1 MCLWILHSST
11 SATILVETISFFLL
25 EVLFFFILQYL
36 SRAIVL
42 TSFDDATRS
51 FEERQRTKKLLGDQL
66 ASFFKLQV
74 WESGKGEKTHKMV
87 WVWLR
92 ETWNTKQGSLD

>member
-1 MCLWILHSST
+1 
-11 SATILVETISFFLL
+11 
-25 EVLFFFILQYL
+25 VLFFFILQYL

-74 WESGKGEKTHKMV
+74 WESGKGEKTNKMV

-92 ETWNTKQGSLD
+92 ETWNRSKEV

>member
-1 MCLWILHSST
+1 MFQFLVKVLHVVC
-11 SATILVETISFFLL
+11 AFEFCIHPLVPQSRSPRGKNLIFLP

-74 WESGKGEKTHKMV
+74 WESGRGRK
-87 WVWLR
+87 
-92 ETWNTKQGSLD
+92 NP